1 LWHLINKVYNNI
13 DNLLIT
19 VIFNLVRLNYK
30 KLKEIALELIFK
42 AKEVII
48 SFNTSKT
55 KFIYFYNK
63 YITIKEG
70 LKLGDMEISPKP
82 LVR

>member
-1 LWHLINKVYNNI
+1 MWHLINKVYNNI

-48 SFNTSKT
+48 SFNTRKT